1 MGRRA
6 LVAVAALAILSGAM
20 FALQGLRV
28 LPSRVMYGEPAW
40 IVIGAAMVACGSA
53 TLWAVNR
60 PA

>member
-6 LVAVAALAILSGAM
+6 LVALAVLAILAGAV

-40 IVIGAAMVACGSA
+40 IVIGAAMVAAGLA
-53 TLWAVNR
+53 ALARLRRGV
-60 PA
+60 